1 MRELTQEE
9 EVVCRALETEENLRV
24 TGSMATMPGREH
36 ACELALLSLRRQV
49 DHLVLAHT
57 TAGWSPGACA
67 RRLANHVVDLS
78 SASVPGIAALRM
90 EEDGSV
96 VRVPTGFPMGD
107 WAKMHSSCHPYDA
120 KAQVVLRLT
129 LDDDL
134 IYPEDYVAVH
144 RRAWLERIRRYGM
157 AGARAFLS
165 VHATRFLDLETMEY
179 RDEKRWAQRN
189 PALSVKALRPMQAHV
204 VGTGVMS
211 VLDAH
216 PWRSEDADVLI
227 GIRGREGDR
236 IWTLHGC
243 AYGTEENVADLHIAA
258 FAQKHRIPLQGI
270 ATPKGGWIKTSLRP
284 RAATIWNA
292 GKDPAS
298 PQRARERAVMARA
311 LEFAGGKW
319 QTFEVYQDAEDV

>member
-9 EVVCRALETEENLRV
+9 EVICRALETEENLRV

-57 TAGWSPGACA
+57 TAGWSPGARA
-67 RRLANHVVDLS
+67 RRLANRVVD
-78 SASVPGIAALRM
+78 ASGAYS
-90 EEDGSV
+90 DGAS
-96 VRVPTGFPMGD
+96 TGD
-107 WAKMHSSCHPYDA
+107 WAKMLSSAEVHNDA
-120 KAQVVLRLT
+120 TQVVLRLT

-165 VHATRFLDLETMEY
+165 VHATRFLDLETTEY

-189 PALSVKALRPMQAHV
+189 PALSPKALRSMQAHV

-216 PWRSEDADVLI
+216 PRRSEDADVLI

-319 QTFEVYQDAEDV
+319 QTFEVYQDAEDA